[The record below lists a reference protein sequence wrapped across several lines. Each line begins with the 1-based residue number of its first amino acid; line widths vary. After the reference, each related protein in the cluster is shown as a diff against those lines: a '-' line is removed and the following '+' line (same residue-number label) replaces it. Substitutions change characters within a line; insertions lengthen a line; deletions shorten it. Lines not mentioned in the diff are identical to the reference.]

1 MSSEAQGRF
10 ASLKNAWVIFFSFV
24 LFAAITINFLEIVM
38 RVFFNF
44 SIDLMYDLPTWLT
57 AWSMILISGVILLD
71 NEHLSIEV
79 LRSKL
84 GAKGRKALDFINNL
98 LTLIFGII
106 VTYAGFLFTSQL
118 IEFNT
123 AYTRIIT
130 VPRWAVEICVP
141 IGMGIFTVCAVIKLI
156 HDVRRKY
163 ED

>member
-10 ASLKNAWVIFFSFV
+10 ATFKNAWVIFFSFV
-24 LFAAITINFLEIVM
+24 LFGAITINFVEIIM
-38 RVFFNF
+38 RVLFNF

-71 NEHLSIEV
+71 NEHLCIEV

-84 GAKGRKALDFINNL
+84 GAKGKKYLDCINNL
-98 LTLIFGII
+98 LMLIFGAT

-118 IEFNT
+118 IQFNT

-130 VPRWAVEICVP
+130 IPRWTVEICVP
-141 IGMGIFTVCAVIKLI
+141 IGMGIFTLCAVIKFI